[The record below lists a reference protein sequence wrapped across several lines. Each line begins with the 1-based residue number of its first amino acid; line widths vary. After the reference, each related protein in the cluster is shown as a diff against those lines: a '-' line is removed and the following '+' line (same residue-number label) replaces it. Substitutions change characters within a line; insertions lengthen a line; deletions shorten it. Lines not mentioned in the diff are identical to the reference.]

1 MMHQKINT
9 RINSE
14 IGELEAV
21 ILHKPGLEVENMTP
35 RNAQRA
41 LYSDILNLSVAQKE
55 YSQLSCLLAGLTK
68 TYFVEDLLSEVL
80 SISSCK
86 EKLIRKVCQNEG
98 QTGLITHLLAT
109 ENQALANQ
117 LIQGVPIQ
125 RNTVT
130 NFLNEDNYSLPPLHN
145 FFFTRDAS
153 ISIHNKVLI
162 ASMANRIRERESFIM
177 QSIFEFHPKFSVK
190 IIDPIDERAINPSF
204 RIEGGDIL
212 VARHDILII
221 GIGAR
226 TSTQGVDFI
235 LEELKKNKTRQ
246 HIIVQE
252 LPFEPESF
260 IHLDMVFTLLDKNC
274 CMVYE
279 PLIIAPNRFKTVHI
293 SIDNGLV
300 SSISE
305 VENIPAALK
314 NLGMDLELTF
324 CGGKGDSMI
333 QEREQWH
340 SGANFFAF
348 APGKVIG
355 YNRNTYTLE
364 NMNKA
369 GFEILKAKDVNA
381 GKTNPL
387 DYKRCVVSMDG
398 SELARGGGGAR
409 CMTMPVSRKEVDWK

>member
-1 MMHQKINT
+1 MSEKIT
-9 RINSE
+9 IQLNSE

-21 ILHKPGLEVENMTP
+21 ILHKPGQEVENMTP
-35 RNAQRA
+35 RNARRA

-55 YSQLSCLLAGLTK
+55 YSQLNGLLSRMTK
-68 TYFVEDLLSEVL
+68 TLFVEDLLSEVL
-80 SISSCK
+80 LIKECK
-86 EKLIRKVCQNEG
+86 ENLIKKICFNEG
-98 QTGLITHLLAT
+98 QANLVNRLLEE
-109 ENQALANQ
+109 ENMELARQ

-125 RNTVT
+125 RDNIT
-130 NFLNEDNYSLPPLHN
+130 NFLIEDNYCLPPLHN

-153 ISIHNKVLI
+153 ISIYNKVLI

-177 QSIFEFHPKFSVK
+177 QAIFENHPFFGVE
-190 IIDPIDERAINPSF
+190 IMDPSYLRLQEPSF

-212 VARHDILII
+212 VGRKDILVI

-226 TSTQGVDFI
+226 SSTQGVDFL
-235 LEELKKNKTRQ
+235 LEELKKNKDRQ

-279 PLIIAPNRFKTVHI
+279 PLILSQNRFNTVHI
-293 SIDNGLV
+293 ELNNGKVKKIDV
-300 SSISE
+300 
-305 VENIPAALK
+305 VENIPVILK
-314 NLGMDLELTF
+314 KLGMDLEITY
-324 CGGKGDSMI
+324 CGGKKDKMV

-340 SGANFFAF
+340 SGANFFAIS
-348 APGKVIG
+348 PGKVIG

-364 NMNKA
+364 NMNNA
-369 GFEILKAKDVNA
+369 GFEILKASEVKT
-381 GKTNPL
+381 GKSDPGS
-387 DYKRCVVSMDG
+387 YKRCVITIDG

-409 CMTMPVSRKEVDWK
+409 CMTMPVCRKDVDWS

>member
-1 MMHQKINT
+1 MQNKINI
-9 RINSE
+9 RVNSE

-55 YSQLSCLLAGLTK
+55 YSQLNCLLSGLTR
-68 TYFVEDLLSEVL
+68 TLFVEDLLSEIL
-80 SISSCK
+80 SITKCR
-86 EKLIRKVCQNEG
+86 ENLVRKICHNEG
-98 QTGLITHLLAT
+98 QPILFNRLLEL
-109 ENQALANQ
+109 ENQDLAIQ
-117 LIQGVPIQ
+117 LIQGVPVH
-125 RNTVT
+125 RNTIS
-130 NFLNEDNYSLPPLHN
+130 NFLLEDNYSLPPLHN

-153 ISIHNKVLI
+153 ISVYNKVLI

-177 QSIFEFHPKFSVK
+177 QSIFENHPLFSADT
-190 IIDPIDERAINPSF
+190 IDPSQLRTGDSSF

-212 VARHDILII
+212 IARHDILII

-226 TSTQGVDFI
+226 TSSQGVDFI
-235 LEELKKNKTRQ
+235 LEELKKNKKRQ

-260 IHLDMVFTLLDKNC
+260 IHLDMVFTLLDRNC

-279 PLIIAPNRFKTVHI
+279 PLILTPNRFKTVHI
-293 SIDNGLV
+293 EVENGNV
-300 SSISE
+300 SSIE
-305 VENIPAALK
+305 LVENIPAVLRK
-314 NLGMDLELTF
+314 LGMDMEISY
-324 CGGKGDSMI
+324 CGGKTDNMV

-364 NMNKA
+364 NMNNA

-381 GKTNPL
+381 GKSDPGL
-387 DYKRCVVSMDG
+387 YKRCVVTVDG

-409 CMTMPVSRKEVDWK
+409 CMTMPVARKDVDW

>member
-1 MMHQKINT
+1 MSDKIIT
-9 RINSE
+9 RIDSE

-55 YSQLSCLLAGLTK
+55 YSQLSCLLAGFTK
-68 TYFVEDLLSEVL
+68 TFFVEDLLAEVL
-80 SISSCK
+80 SISDCK
-86 EKLIRKVCQNEG
+86 EKLINKICFN
-98 QTGLITHLLAT
+98 
-109 ENQALANQ
+109 ENQKVLINQLLSTDSQQLANQ

-145 FFFTRDAS
+145 FFFTRDGS
-153 ISIHNKVLI
+153 ISIHNNVLI
-162 ASMANRIRERESFIM
+162 ASMANRVRERESFIM
-177 QSIFEFHPKFSVK
+177 QSIFEYHPKFSAK
-190 IIDPIDERAINPSF
+190 IIDPILERSQNSSF

-212 VARHDILII
+212 IARNDILII
-221 GIGAR
+221 GIGSR

-235 LEELKKNKTRQ
+235 LEELKKNPEKQ
-246 HIIVQE
+246 HVIVQE

-279 PLIIAPNRFKTVHI
+279 PLILAPNRFKTVHI
-293 SIDNGLV
+293 QIDNSKV
-300 SSISE
+300 TSISE
-305 VENIPAALK
+305 CENIPAILK
-314 NLGMDLELTF
+314 KLGMDLEITY
-324 CGGKGDSMI
+324 CGGKTDHMI

-355 YNRNTYTLE
+355 YNRNIYTLE

-381 GKTNPL
+381 GKTDPA
-387 DYKRCVVSMDG
+387 KFTRCVVTMDG

-409 CMTMPVSRKEVDWK
+409 CMTMPVRRKDVVWK

>member
-1 MMHQKINT
+1 MPEKISINV
-9 RINSE
+9 NSE

-68 TYFVEDLLSEVL
+68 TLYVEDLLRDVL
-80 SISSCK
+80 SMPDCK
-86 EKLIRKVCQNEG
+86 ESLIRKICHNEA
-98 QTGLITHLLAT
+98 QSGLILPLMGIDSPK
-109 ENQALANQ
+109 LANQ
-117 LIQGVPIQ
+117 LIQGVPIK
-125 RNTVT
+125 RDTIT
-130 NFLNEDNYSLPPLHN
+130 NFFNEDNYSLAPLHN

-153 ISIHNKVLI
+153 VSIHNKVLI
-162 ASMANRIRERESFIM
+162 SSMANRVRVRESFIM
-177 QSIFEFHPKFSVK
+177 QAIFEYHPFFQAGT
-190 IIDPIDERAINPSF
+190 IDPLNVETIDPSF
-204 RIEGGDIL
+204 KIEGGDIL
-212 VARHDILII
+212 IAREDILII

-226 TSTQGVDFI
+226 TSSQGIDFI
-235 LEELKKNKTRQ
+235 LEQLKSDSKKQ

-279 PLIIAPNRFKTVHI
+279 PLILTPNRFKTVHI
-293 SIDNGLV
+293 EFENGKV
-300 SSISE
+300 TSISI
-305 VENIPAALK
+305 VENIPSVLRS
-314 NLGMDLELTF
+314 LGMDLEIAY
-324 CGGKGDSMI
+324 CGGKGDDMI

-381 GKTNPL
+381 GKSNPR
-387 DYKRCVVSMDG
+387 DYKRCVVTIDG

-409 CMTMPVSRKEVDWK
+409 CMTMPVARKDVD

>member
-1 MMHQKINT
+1 MHAKISVNLT
-9 RINSE
+9 SE

-55 YSQLSCLLAGLTK
+55 YSQLECLLTRLTN
-68 TYFVEDLLSEVL
+68 TLFVDDLLTDVL
-80 SISSCK
+80 SIPACK
-86 EKLIRKVCQNEG
+86 EKLIRKICDNEG
-98 QTGLITHLLAT
+98 QHVLI
-109 ENQALANQ
+109 NQLMELKNAELANQ
-117 LIQGVPIQ
+117 LIQGVPLS
-125 RNTVT
+125 RNTIT
-130 NFLNEDNYSLPPLHN
+130 NFFNEDNYSLPPLHN

-153 ISIHNKVLI
+153 IAINNSILI

-177 QSIFEFHPKFSVK
+177 QSVFEYHPRFLSD
-190 IIDPIDERAINPSF
+190 IIDPLSERFTDSSL
-204 RIEGGDIL
+204 RIEGGDML
-212 VARHDILII
+212 VARHDILLI

-226 TSTQGVDFI
+226 TSTRGVDYI
-235 LEELKKNKTRQ
+235 VEQLKKTKAQ
-246 HIIVQE
+246 HHVIVQE

-260 IHLDMVFTLLDKNC
+260 IHLDMVFTLLDENC

-279 PLIIAPNRFKTVHI
+279 PLILTPNRFKTAHI
-293 SIDNGLV
+293 EISNGTV
-300 SSISE
+300 TKISV
-305 VENIPAALK
+305 VENIPAILK
-314 NLGMDLELTF
+314 KLGMELEITY
-324 CGGKGDSMI
+324 CGGKGDDMI

-364 NMNKA
+364 NMHEA
-369 GFEILKAKDVNA
+369 GFEIIKAKDVNA
-381 GKTNPL
+381 GKADPFS
-387 DYKRCVVSMDG
+387 YKRCVITVDG

-409 CMTMPVSRKEVDWK
+409 CMTMPVRRKNVIW